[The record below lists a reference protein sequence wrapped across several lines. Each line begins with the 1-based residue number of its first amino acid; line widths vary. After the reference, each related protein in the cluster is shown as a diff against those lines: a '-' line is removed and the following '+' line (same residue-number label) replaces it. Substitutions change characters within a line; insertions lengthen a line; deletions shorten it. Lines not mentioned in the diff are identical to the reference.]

1 MERYYLSLP
10 TDSDGYPFEV
20 AEMGAH
26 DPALIPELTELDLL
40 TFSEPTFSR
49 FTLGAILR
57 FGRVFTARADGLLI
71 GACHCLRN
79 WDDPHEVVL
88 FNMALR
94 PGWRGRGL
102 GTRFLFRILGM
113 MQHNGNRSVALI
125 VGSSNWRA
133 VAIYRDKFGFEDVG
147 VYPNEYNN
155 HQEYRLMRLD
165 LTKPLRD
172 PSAPKTNGKKRHN
185 GDQPEG

>member
-10 TDSDGYPFEV
+10 TDSEGYPFEV
-20 AEMGAH
+20 AEVHKH
-26 DPALIPELTELDLL
+26 DPTLIPELTELDLL

-79 WDDPHEVVL
+79 WERPSEVVL

-102 GTRFLFRILGM
+102 GTRFLHRLLAIVQAEGA
-113 MQHNGNRSVALI
+113 GSVALV
-125 VGSSNWRA
+125 VGEANARA
-133 VAIYRDKFGFEDVG
+133 MAVYRDKFGFVDVETLE
-147 VYPNEYNN
+147 NEYDN

-165 LTKPLRD
+165 LTQPLRD
-172 PSAPKTNGKKRHN
+172 PSAPRTNGKKRHN
-185 GDQPEG
+185 GDVN